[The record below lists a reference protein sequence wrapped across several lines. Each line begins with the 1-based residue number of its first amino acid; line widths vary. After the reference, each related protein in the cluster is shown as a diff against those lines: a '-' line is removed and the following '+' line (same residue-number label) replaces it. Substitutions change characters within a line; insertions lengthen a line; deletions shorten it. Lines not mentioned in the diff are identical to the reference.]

1 VRDALGIRGDNLVTQ
16 GNQMPDFTYVEDRS
30 IFNNTDYDL
39 AMSVLLVEPE
49 RKVGNIL
56 GPEGSTGF

>member
-1 VRDALGIRGDNLVTQ
+1 
-16 GNQMPDFTYVEDRS
+16 MPDFTYVEDRS